1 MFCGVCVCVFNLA
14 LKYCKNHWLDSPF
27 HEEVCYM
34 CSLFVTY
41 YCFMIVFTVVLQDL
55 SLFAVS
61 HLWSTIDSVKK
72 KKHLH
77 SVLKGITGA
86 LQWGAFLSS
95 RQDRRFLSKQT
106 YLCIISLGLLLLFFF
121 NLGWIKILDLN
132 WNIFFFSLWLIS
144 CRTKCFF
151 GANTH

>member
-106 YLCIISLGLLLLFFF
+106 YLCIISLGLLLLFF
-121 NLGWIKILDLN
+121 LIWDELKYLIWTEIS
-132 WNIFFFSLWLIS
+132 FFFP
-144 CRTKCFF
+144 CD
-151 GANTH
+151 